1 MCRGFN
7 FRHVNGETYMQVFG
21 RIDSDE
27 ETIWLG
33 GPDTYIVNE
42 TTGIR
47 YKARR
52 ALPPADLNCDIVVK
66 GCKGQ
71 EFMFT
76 IVFPDLPSGFWNARI
91 YGVPYCQLR
100 GGAHISNINSFFDN

>member
-1 MCRGFN
+1 
-7 FRHVNGETYMQVFG
+7 MQVFG

-27 ETIWLG
+27 EIIWLG